1 MNKTTSEKLEK
12 KYINEISA
20 LFPLV
25 SKQEK
30 TYLKKMKEIIDD
42 TLSDEAVPPPEKIED
57 FYSLFGEPYE
67 IVHQY
72 LSEMDKDTFQNILKL
87 KKIKKTMLFSLFGIM
102 CSLAILFSILLI
114 RVHLNVMETL
124 PAYTTTEI
132 VIIESEEDQ

>member
-102 CSLAILFSILLI
+102 CSLAILFSVLLI

>member
-72 LSEMDKDTFQNILKL
+72 LSEMDQDTFQNILKL

-102 CSLAILFSILLI
+102 CSLAILFSVLLI

>member
-1 MNKTTSEKLEK
+1 MKKTTDEKLEI

-20 LFPLV
+20 LFPVV

-42 TLSDEAVPPPEKIED
+42 TLSDDAVTPPEKIED
-57 FYSLFGEPYE
+57 FYSMFGEPYE

-72 LSEMDKDTFQNILKL
+72 LSEMDKETFQNVLKL
-87 KKIKKTMLFSLFGIM
+87 KKTKKTMLIVLLGMM
-102 CSLAILFSILLI
+102 CSLALLFCILLI
-114 RVHLNVMETL
+114 RVHLNVMDTL

-132 VIIESEEDQ
+132 VIIESEDD

>member
-1 MNKTTSEKLEK
+1 MKKTTSEKLEK

-102 CSLAILFSILLI
+102 CSLAILFSVLLI

>member
-1 MNKTTSEKLEK
+1 
-12 KYINEISA
+12 
-20 LFPLV
+20 
-25 SKQEK
+25 
-30 TYLKKMKEIIDD
+30 MKEIIDD

>member
-12 KYINEISA
+12 KYINEISE

-102 CSLAILFSILLI
+102 CSLAILFSVLLI

>member
-1 MNKTTSEKLEK
+1 MKKTTDEKLEI

-20 LFPLV
+20 LFPVV

-42 TLSDEAVPPPEKIED
+42 TLSDDAVTPPEKIED
-57 FYSLFGEPYE
+57 FYSMFGEPYE

-72 LSEMDKDTFQNILKL
+72 LSEMDKETFQNVLKL
-87 KKIKKTMLFSLFGIM
+87 KKFKKSTYIIVTSLLAGLVLFF
-102 CSLAILFSILLI
+102 CALLL
-114 RVHLNVMETL
+114 REHMHFMDTL

-132 VIIESEEDQ
+132 VIIESEE